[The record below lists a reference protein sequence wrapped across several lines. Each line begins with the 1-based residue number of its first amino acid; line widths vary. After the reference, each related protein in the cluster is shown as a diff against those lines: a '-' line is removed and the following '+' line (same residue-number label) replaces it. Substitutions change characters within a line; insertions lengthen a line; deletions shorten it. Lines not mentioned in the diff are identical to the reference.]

1 MVMKVEL
8 NIKIVIFITYNVE
21 KRNQFSQFLQTF
33 IFRQKVFVFISN
45 KIDVNAWGLTAYS
58 AYVLIFN
65 KYANM

>member
-1 MVMKVEL
+1 MKVEL

-45 KIDVNAWGLTAYS
+45 KIDVNA
-58 AYVLIFN
+58 
-65 KYANM
+65 